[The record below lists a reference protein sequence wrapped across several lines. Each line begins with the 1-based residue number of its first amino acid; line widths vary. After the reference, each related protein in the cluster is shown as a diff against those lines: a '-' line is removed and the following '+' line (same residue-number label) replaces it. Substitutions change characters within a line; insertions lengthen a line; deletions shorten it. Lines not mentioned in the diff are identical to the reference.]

1 VPYRIDIA
9 SPPDDALDQLVQLG
23 ALDIE
28 PTNDGLAIIPDGV
41 SLDSVV
47 GALGAASV
55 AVSPAVGRDDGSVWL
70 LNMRAVRIGSF
81 LIAPPEVPAAPGLLR
96 LTDSPAFGT
105 GHHPTTALCVQ
116 AIEESLTFGIPESI
130 LDVGTGSG
138 VLALIAL
145 MKGVPRAVGLDINA
159 DAINSA

>member
-1 VPYRIDIA
+1 MNFLPVLRYPAVVPYRIDIA
-9 SPPDDALDQLVQLG
+9 SPPDDALEQLVQLG

-28 PTNDGLAIIPDGV
+28 PTNEGLAAIIPDGV

-81 LIAPPEVPAAPGLLR
+81 LIAPVIPSRYSVRIEKEGFNTERSAGIGLPRLPASERRALQLK
-96 LTDSPAFGT
+96 LT
-105 GHHPTTALCVQ
+105 H
-116 AIEESLTFGIPESI
+116 TFAS
-130 LDVGTGSG
+130 
-138 VLALIAL
+138 
-145 MKGVPRAVGLDINA
+145 
-159 DAINSA
+159 